1 MTKAAL
7 RHPKQLE
14 MPLLTNLNNTTSAAQ
29 RLTSQQNAT
38 VTKGAPEQSDV
49 SLKATTDDL
58 KIYRSI
64 SEGVLSRYR

>member
-1 MTKAAL
+1 MTKTAL

-14 MPLLTNLNNTTSAAQ
+14 MPLLTNLNSKASDTQ
-29 RLTSQQNAT
+29 RLASQQNTT
-38 VTKGAPEQSDV
+38 VTKRALEQTDV

-58 KIYRSI
+58 KIYWSI

>member
-14 MPLLTNLNNTTSAAQ
+14 MPLLTNLNSKTSDTQ
-29 RLTSQQNAT
+29 RLASQQNT
-38 VTKGAPEQSDV
+38 TLTKSALEQSDV

-64 SEGVLSRYR
+64 SEGVLCRYR

>member
-1 MTKAAL
+1 MTKATL

-14 MPLLTNLNNTTSAAQ
+14 MPLLTNLNSKTSDTQ
-29 RLTSQQNAT
+29 RLASQQNTTAT
-38 VTKGAPEQSDV
+38 KSALEQSDV

>member
-14 MPLLTNLNNTTSAAQ
+14 MPLLTNLNTKTSDTQ
-29 RLTSQQNAT
+29 RLASQQNAT
-38 VTKGAPEQSDV
+38 VTKSALEQTDV

>member
-14 MPLLTNLNNTTSAAQ
+14 MPLLTNLNSKKSDTQ
-29 RLTSQQNAT
+29 RLAGQQNTT
-38 VTKGAPEQSDV
+38 VTKSALVQSDV